1 MNLPNCNLTVS
12 YLVVRTEQNDLI
24 ADYSSQVIEHVEGW
38 NVSGLVAIGQ
48 MFKASERSK
57 WRAPG
62 S

>member
-1 MNLPNCNLTVS
+1 M
-12 YLVVRTEQNDLI
+12 RNDLTLLI
-24 ADYSSQVIEHVEGW
+24 AVLYLQVVEHVEGW
-38 NVSGLVAIGQ
+38 NVSGLMAIGQ